1 MYLLGI
7 SFKVVVFFCLFFFL
21 LQLFNMFPRLFGW
34 IKNRQ
39 VVLKNVEM
47 NVRDIKNLIKHLKET
62 LEPGLCRGLVDC
74 FLIRKQKEEV
84 RLCVVFFVFFKL

>member
-1 MYLLGI
+1 
-7 SFKVVVFFCLFFFL
+7 
-21 LQLFNMFPRLFGW
+21 MFPRLFGW

-47 NVRDIKNLIKHLKET
+47 AVTDIKNLIKHLKET

-74 FLIRKQKEEV
+74 FLIVKQKEEV
-84 RLCVVFFVFFKL
+84 RQYVFFKIMIILFTL

>member
-1 MYLLGI
+1 
-7 SFKVVVFFCLFFFL
+7 
-21 LQLFNMFPRLFGW
+21 MFPRLFGW
-34 IKNRQ
+34 VKNRQ

-47 NVRDIKNLIKHLKET
+47 NVRDIKNLTKHLKDT

-84 RLCVVFFVFFKL
+84 RQYVFFKIMVSLFTI